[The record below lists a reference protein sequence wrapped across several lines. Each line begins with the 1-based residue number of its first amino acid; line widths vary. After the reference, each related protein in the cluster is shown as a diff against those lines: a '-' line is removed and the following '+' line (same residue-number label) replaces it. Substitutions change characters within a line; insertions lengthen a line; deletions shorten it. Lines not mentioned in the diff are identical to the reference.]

1 MINSLKNKEEL
12 INESL
17 KNYLERVAR
26 LLRREE
32 VQRRDR
38 NQMSKKTERKTI

>member
-1 MINSLKNKEEL
+1 MANSLKNEEEL
-12 INESL
+12 INEGL

-38 NQMSKKTERKTI
+38 DQISKETERKTI